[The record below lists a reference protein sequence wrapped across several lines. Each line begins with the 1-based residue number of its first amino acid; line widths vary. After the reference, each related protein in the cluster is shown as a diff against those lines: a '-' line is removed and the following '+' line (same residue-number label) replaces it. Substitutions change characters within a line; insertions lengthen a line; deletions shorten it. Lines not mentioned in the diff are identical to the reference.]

1 MVNSLALPLTS
12 WVTSGSHIILCVRVF
27 IRHMGWGQCTP
38 VEVVAVIIFLAL
50 K

>member
-12 WVTSGSHIILCVRVF
+12 WVTSGGHIILCVSVF
-27 IRHMGWGQCTP
+27 IRHMGWGQRTP
-38 VEVVAVIIFLAL
+38 MEVVAVIIFLAL